1 MQTQRAAAH
10 RGYTECVGLVSNCLL
25 VVLQERGTGG
35 LWEQTKVLVRAREAC
50 IAE

>member
-10 RGYTECVGLVSNCLL
+10 TGHLECVGLVSNCRL

-35 LWEQTKVLVRAREAC
+35 LWEQTAALARAREP
-50 IAE
+50 